1 MDSAEQIASSNC
13 CRILSDLSSACTK
26 YRNLSSRL
34 EEYDICSSLFS
45 TPPSLIPPTG
55 DADVHC
61 GCVGARA
68 SLAEEVTFF
77 ADVLRP
83 SEAVVGDDTV
93 LMASAVDHPYTRTQA
108 GVMVML

>member
-45 TPPSLIPPTG
+45 TPPFLIPPTG
-55 DADVHC
+55 DAD
-61 GCVGARA
+61 VGARA

-93 LMASAVDHPYTRTQA
+93 LVASAVDRPYTRTQA

>member
-1 MDSAEQIASSNC
+1 M
-13 CRILSDLSSACTK
+13 
-26 YRNLSSRL
+26 
-34 EEYDICSSLFS
+34 
-45 TPPSLIPPTG
+45 
-55 DADVHC
+55 HC

-83 SEAVVGDDTV
+83 SEAVVGDDIV
-93 LMASAVDHPYTRTQA
+93 LVASAVDRPYTRTQA